1 MDFIDLKHQQS
12 LIKARL
18 DKKIQEVLA
27 HGRYIQGPEVTELE
41 EKLQDYTGAKNC
53 IACSS
58 GTDALLLALLALKV
72 QAGDEIITTPFTF
85 FATGE
90 VISLLGAKA
99 VFVDIEP
106 DTYNIDAQKIE
117 EKITSK
123 TKAIIPV
130 SLYGQCADMDTIN
143 AIGEKYNIPV
153 IEDGAQ
159 SFGAEYK
166 DRKSCNLSTISCTSF
181 FPSKPL
187 GCYGDAGACFT
198 NDESLSKTLRE
209 LSVHGQSERYTHTSI
224 GINGRL
230 DTLQAAILI
239 CKMDIF
245 EEEVKKRAQIGEKY
259 TALLHQSV
267 KTPTIKEGRTSV
279 YAQYTIEVED
289 RPSFVEKMKA
299 QKIPTAVHYPIP
311 LHKQPIY
318 QKLGYEGVSTP
329 IAEDASK
336 KVVSLPMHPY
346 LKQEQVQ
353 QVASAVLNSI

>member
-267 KTPTIKEGRTSV
+267 KTPN
-279 YAQYTIEVED
+279 
-289 RPSFVEKMKA
+289 
-299 QKIPTAVHYPIP
+299 H
-311 LHKQPIY
+311 
-318 QKLGYEGVSTP
+318 
-329 IAEDASK
+329 
-336 KVVSLPMHPY
+336 
-346 LKQEQVQ
+346 
-353 QVASAVLNSI
+353 